1 MSVEDYISTSLS
13 DTYSNIKHKATFIA
27 WVTAGISL
35 AMSDDGAGAPAAAE
49 AAKKHKHVPNP
60 RRRAKLKQAA
70 AADDAQQLPPEER
83 KRRAEQRRRR
93 EIALNVR
100 AAGKTYNPHK
110 LRKSQG
116 GGAGGGDA
124 AGGGVKKVKRADRV
138 KLKAGKAH
146 RCSHH
151 AIVLPIYWNQR
162 AKEKQDVLG
171 AAQRA
176 ADALRGAG
184 LDVAVDE
191 GDKYT
196 PGQKVRPRR
205 QRLG

>member
-1 MSVEDYISTSLS
+1 
-13 DTYSNIKHKATFIA
+13 
-27 WVTAGISL
+27 
-35 AMSDDGAGAPAAAE
+35 MSDDGAGAPAAAE

-110 LRKSQG
+110 LRKAQG

-151 AIVLPIYWNQR
+151 VSVPAFIVR
-162 AKEKQDVLG
+162 ASCCAGFSPGLRTVGSLAVLG
-171 AAQRA
+171 
-176 ADALRGAG
+176 G
-184 LDVAVDE
+184 
-191 GDKYT
+191 
-196 PGQKVRPRR
+196 RP
-205 QRLG
+205 LSD